1 MKEGLL
7 AADEQYAGEDSQGTA
22 SPHAKPEAFT
32 YSGKTVH
39 AQFEVIHHMIRKQ
52 IWSTVR

>member
-7 AADEQYAGEDSQGTA
+7 AADKQNAGENSQGTA

-32 YSGKTVH
+32 YSGKTAH
-39 AQFEVIHHMIRKQ
+39 AQFEVIHHMVRKQ
-52 IWSTVR
+52 MEHH